1 MAICGRRR
9 VVISC
14 RPGQRCGQGTT
25 CGRNETTNVAVQPSR
40 LRLFVLLTPL
50 PKLFSNPMPQPV
62 KKSAIEYREQSL
74 RRRRRW
80 ATVSVVFTLA
90 LVCFSYYFYQ
100 VFFTVNIE
108 TKGKPT
114 YVIVHRGDNWQTAL
128 KTIDA
133 TGVVVDKLSLHFVA
147 KLMKYPA
154 HVKPGRYELVDG
166 FTNRQ
171 LVNVLKAGLQS
182 PLKLTLTNVRL
193 RRELADKLSNQIDAR
208 SSQIDSLLGSPSYT
222 RSLGFDTTT
231 VLSMFIP
238 NTYELYWNTTAT
250 NLMQR
255 MKKEYEKFWT
265 PARDAQRE
273 KLHLTRVEVSTL
285 ASIVEAEQQQH
296 ADERPRIAGVYL
308 NRLKRGMKLQAD
320 PTVVYANRDFTI
332 KRVLNVHLQKDSPY
346 NTYKYAGLPP
356 GPINLPSIAS
366 IDAVLKPESNNY
378 LYFCAKEDFSG
389 YHAFATNVTEHIMN
403 AHRYQAALNR
413 AGIK

>member
-1 MAICGRRR
+1 M
-9 VVISC
+9 S
-14 RPGQRCGQGTT
+14 
-25 CGRNETTNVAVQPSR
+25 QPA
-40 LRLFVLLTPL
+40 
-50 PKLFSNPMPQPV
+50 
-62 KKSAIEYREQSL
+62 KKSAIEYRDQAL
-74 RRRRRW
+74 KRRKRW

-100 VFFTVNIE
+100 VFFTANIE
-108 TKGKPT
+108 TKSKLT
-114 YVIVHRGDNWQTAL
+114 YVVVHRGDDWQAAL

-154 HVKPGRYELVDG
+154 HVKPGRYELKDG
-166 FTNRQ
+166 YTNRE
-171 LVNVLKAGLQS
+171 LINVLKAGLQS
-182 PLKLTLTNVRL
+182 PLKLTFTNVRL
-193 RRELADKLSNQIDAR
+193 RRELADKLSTQIDAR
-208 SSQIDSLLGSPSYT
+208 SSQIDSLLSSPSYT
-222 RSLGFDTTT
+222 QSLGFDTTT
-231 VLSMFIP
+231 VISMFIP
-238 NTYELYWNTTAT
+238 NTYELYWNTSAE
-250 NLMQR
+250 NLMKR

-265 PARDAQRE
+265 PARDAERG
-273 KLHLTRVEVSTL
+273 KLHLTRVQVSTL

-346 NTYKYAGLPP
+346 NTYKYTGLPP

-389 YHAFATNVTEHIMN
+389 YHAFATNVSEHIMN
-403 AHRYQAALNR
+403 ARRYQAALNR
-413 AGIK
+413 AGIR

>member
-1 MAICGRRR
+1 M
-9 VVISC
+9 S
-14 RPGQRCGQGTT
+14 
-25 CGRNETTNVAVQPSR
+25 
-40 LRLFVLLTPL
+40 
-50 PKLFSNPMPQPV
+50 QPV
-62 KKSAIEYREQSL
+62 RKSAIEYRDQAL

-100 VFFTVNIE
+100 VFFTANIE

-114 YVIVHRGDNWQTAL
+114 YVVVHRGDNWQAAL

-133 TGVVVDKLSLHFVA
+133 TGVVVDKLSLHFLA

-154 HVKPGRYELVDG
+154 HVKPGRYELKDG
-166 FTNRQ
+166 FTNRE

-182 PLKLTLTNVRL
+182 PLKLTFTNVRL
-193 RRELADKLSNQIDAR
+193 RHELADKLSNQIDAR
-208 SSQIDSLLGSPSYT
+208 PSQIDSLLSSPSYT
-222 RSLGFDTTT
+222 KSLGFDTTT

-238 NTYELYWNTTAT
+238 NTYELYWNTSAD
-250 NLMQR
+250 NLMKR

-265 PARDAQRE
+265 PARDVQRA
-273 KLHLTRVEVSTL
+273 KLNITRVQVSTL

-366 IDAVLKPESNNY
+366 IDAVLQPESNNY
-378 LYFCAKEDFSG
+378 VYFCAKEDFSG
-389 YHAFATNVTEHIMN
+389 YHAFATNVTEHN
-403 AHRYQAALNR
+403 ANARRYQAALNR

>member
-1 MAICGRRR
+1 M
-9 VVISC
+9 S
-14 RPGQRCGQGTT
+14 
-25 CGRNETTNVAVQPSR
+25 QPA
-40 LRLFVLLTPL
+40 
-50 PKLFSNPMPQPV
+50 
-62 KKSAIEYREQSL
+62 KKSAIEYRDQAL
-74 RRRRRW
+74 RRRKRW

-100 VFFTVNIE
+100 VFFTANIE

-114 YVIVHRGDNWQTAL
+114 YVVVHRGDNWQAAL
-128 KTIDA
+128 KTIDG

-154 HVKPGRYELVDG
+154 HVKPGRYELKDG
-166 FTNRQ
+166 YTNRQ
-171 LVNVLKAGLQS
+171 LINVLKAGLQS
-182 PLKLTLTNVRL
+182 PLKLTFTNVRL

-208 SSQIDSLLGSPSYT
+208 PSQIDSLLSSPSYT
-222 RSLGFDTTT
+222 KRLGFDTTT
-231 VLSMFIP
+231 VLTMFIP
-238 NTYELYWNTTAT
+238 NTYELYWNTSAD
-250 NLMQR
+250 NLMKR
-255 MKKEYEKFWT
+255 MKQEYEKFWT
-265 PARDAQRE
+265 PARDAERE
-273 KLHLTRVEVSTL
+273 QLHLTRVQVSTL

-346 NTYKYAGLPP
+346 NTYKYGGLPP
-356 GPINLPSIAS
+356 GPINLPSIVS
-366 IDAVLKPESNNY
+366 IDAVLKPESNSY

-389 YHAFATNVTEHIMN
+389 YHAFATNVTEHEAN

-413 AGIK
+413 ARIK

>member
-1 MAICGRRR
+1 
-9 VVISC
+9 
-14 RPGQRCGQGTT
+14 
-25 CGRNETTNVAVQPSR
+25 
-40 LRLFVLLTPL
+40 
-50 PKLFSNPMPQPV
+50 MPQPA
-62 KKSAIEYREQSL
+62 KKSAIEYRDHAL
-74 RRRRRW
+74 RVRRRW

-100 VFFTVNIE
+100 VFFTANIE

-114 YVIVHRGDNWQTAL
+114 YVTIGRGDDWQAAL
-128 KTIDA
+128 KSIDA
-133 TGVVVDKLSLHFVA
+133 SGVVVDKLSLHFVA

-154 HVKPGRYELVDG
+154 HVKPGHYELKNG
-166 FTNRQ
+166 FTNRE
-171 LVNVLKAGLQS
+171 LVNVLKGGFQS
-182 PLKLTLTNVRL
+182 PLRLTFTNVRL
-193 RRELADKLSNQIDAR
+193 RRELADKLAAQIDAR
-208 SSQIDSLLGSPSYT
+208 PAQLDSLLASPNYT

-231 VLSMFIP
+231 VLGMFIP
-238 NTYELYWNTTAT
+238 NTYELYWNTSAP
-250 NLMQR
+250 NLLQR
-255 MKKEYEKFWT
+255 MKKEYERFWT
-265 PARDAQRE
+265 PARDAQRA
-273 KLHLTRVEVSTL
+273 KLKLTRAQVSTL

-366 IDAVLKPESNNY
+366 IDAVLQPESNDY

-389 YHAFATNVTEHIMN
+389 YHAFATNETGHLLN
-403 AHRYQAALNR
+403 ARRYQAALNQ
-413 AGIK
+413 AGIR

>member
-1 MAICGRRR
+1 M
-9 VVISC
+9 S
-14 RPGQRCGQGTT
+14 
-25 CGRNETTNVAVQPSR
+25 
-40 LRLFVLLTPL
+40 
-50 PKLFSNPMPQPV
+50 QPV
-62 KKSAIEYREQSL
+62 RKSAIEYRDQAL

-100 VFFTVNIE
+100 VFFTANIE

-114 YVIVHRGDNWQTAL
+114 YVVVHRGDNWQAAL

-154 HVKPGRYELVDG
+154 HVKPGRYELKDG
-166 FTNRQ
+166 FTNRE

-182 PLKLTLTNVRL
+182 PLKLTFTNVRL
-193 RRELADKLSNQIDAR
+193 RHELADKLSNQIDAR
-208 SSQIDSLLGSPSYT
+208 PSQIDSLLSSPSYT
-222 RSLGFDTTT
+222 KSLGFDTTT

-238 NTYELYWNTTAT
+238 NTYELYWNTSAD
-250 NLMQR
+250 NLMKR

-273 KLHLTRVEVSTL
+273 KLQLSRAEVSTL

-366 IDAVLKPESNNY
+366 IDAVLQPESNNY
-378 LYFCAKEDFSG
+378 VYFCAKEDFSG
-389 YHAFATNVTEHIMN
+389 YHAFATNVTEHNAN

>member
-1 MAICGRRR
+1 M
-9 VVISC
+9 S
-14 RPGQRCGQGTT
+14 
-25 CGRNETTNVAVQPSR
+25 QPA
-40 LRLFVLLTPL
+40 
-50 PKLFSNPMPQPV
+50 
-62 KKSAIEYREQSL
+62 KKSAIEYRNQAL

-100 VFFTVNIE
+100 VFFTANIE

-114 YVIVHRGDNWQTAL
+114 FVIVHRGYDWQQAL
-128 KTIDA
+128 KAIDA
-133 TGVVVDKLSLHFVA
+133 TGAVVDKLSLHFVA

-154 HVKPGRYELVDG
+154 HVKPGRYELKDG
-166 FTNRQ
+166 YTNRQ
-171 LVNVLKAGLQS
+171 LVNVLKAGIQS
-182 PLKLTLTNVRL
+182 PLKLTFTNVRL

-208 SSQIDSLLGSPSYT
+208 PSQIDSLLSSPSYT
-222 RSLGFDTTT
+222 RRLGFDTTT
-231 VLSMFIP
+231 VLGMFIP
-238 NTYELYWNTTAT
+238 NTYELYWNTSAD
-250 NLMQR
+250 NLMKR

-265 PARDAQRE
+265 PERDAERE
-273 KLHLTRVEVSTL
+273 KLKLTRAQVSTL

-308 NRLKRGMKLQAD
+308 NRLKKGMKLQAD

-366 IDAVLKPESNNY
+366 LDAVLKPESNNY

-389 YHAFATNVTEHIMN
+389 YHAFATNEAEHIMN
-403 AHRYQAALNR
+403 ARRYQAALNR

>member
-1 MAICGRRR
+1 M
-9 VVISC
+9 S
-14 RPGQRCGQGTT
+14 
-25 CGRNETTNVAVQPSR
+25 QPA
-40 LRLFVLLTPL
+40 
-50 PKLFSNPMPQPV
+50 
-62 KKSAIEYREQSL
+62 KKSAIEYRDQAL
-74 RRRRRW
+74 RRRKRW

-100 VFFTVNIE
+100 VFFTANIE

-114 YVIVHRGDNWQTAL
+114 YVVVHRGDNWQAAL
-128 KTIDA
+128 KTIDG

-154 HVKPGRYELVDG
+154 HVKPGRYELKDG
-166 FTNRQ
+166 YTNRQ
-171 LVNVLKAGLQS
+171 LINVLKAGLQS
-182 PLKLTLTNVRL
+182 PLKLTFTNVRL

-208 SSQIDSLLGSPSYT
+208 PSQIDSLLSSPSYT
-222 RSLGFDTTT
+222 KRLGFDTTT
-231 VLSMFIP
+231 VLTMFIP
-238 NTYELYWNTTAT
+238 NTYELYWNTSAD
-250 NLMQR
+250 NLMKR
-255 MKKEYEKFWT
+255 MKQEYERFWT
-265 PARDAQRE
+265 PARDAERE
-273 KLHLTRVEVSTL
+273 QLHLTRVQVSTL

-346 NTYKYAGLPP
+346 NTYKYGGLPP
-356 GPINLPSIAS
+356 GPINLPSIVS
-366 IDAVLKPESNNY
+366 IDAVLKPESNSY

-389 YHAFATNVTEHIMN
+389 YHAFATNVTEHEAN

-413 AGIK
+413 ARIK